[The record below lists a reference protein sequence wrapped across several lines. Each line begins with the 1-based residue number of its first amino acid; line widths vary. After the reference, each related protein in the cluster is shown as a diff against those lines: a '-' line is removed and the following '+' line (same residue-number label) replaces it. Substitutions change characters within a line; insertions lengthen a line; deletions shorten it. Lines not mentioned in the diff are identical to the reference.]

1 MTPLVTTEWLA
12 SGLVAGDL
20 VILDA
25 SAHIPGTGRDPAAEY
40 AAAHIPGARFLDLM
54 AALVDPQGDVPAAL
68 PTRAQFEARMGAL
81 GVTAA
86 SRVVLYDNSD
96 MRTSARAWFIFRLYG
111 HPEFAI
117 LDGGMQKWV
126 AEGRTVE
133 SGEASFEPAIYT
145 SASGHGAVRSKADM
159 LANCEARAEQ
169 VVDARDAGRF
179 TGSVEDTV
187 HGLPGGH
194 IPGARHLLFRDLL
207 ADNGTFLPPEQIAA
221 AFARAGLDPCAP
233 LAASCGSGVTAS
245 VLLFAHSLLGHDHG
259 ALYDGSW
266 SDWGA
271 DPATPKETGEPV

>member
-1 MTPLVTTEWLA
+1 MTPLVTTDWLA
-12 SGLVAGDL
+12 GELDSGDL

-25 SAHIPGTGRDPAAEY
+25 SAHLPGTGRDPAAEY

-54 AALVDPQGDVPAAL
+54 RALIDPGGDVSAAL
-68 PTRAQFEARMGAL
+68 PTRAQFEAHLSAL
-81 GVTAA
+81 GVTAGN
-86 SRVVLYDNSD
+86 RLVLYDNSD
-96 MRTSARAWFIFRLYG
+96 MRTAARAWFIFRLYG
-111 HPEFAI
+111 HGEFAV

-126 AEGRTVE
+126 AEGRPVE
-133 SGEASFEPAIYT
+133 SGEPSFEAACY
-145 SASGHGAVRSKADM
+145 SCKGGHGAVRTKADM
-159 LANCEARAEQ
+159 LANCETRAEQ

-194 IPGARHLLFRDLL
+194 IPGARHLLFRDVL
-207 ADNGTFLPPEQIAA
+207 AENGTFLPPERLTEV
-221 AFARAGLDPCAP
+221 FRNAGLDPARP

-245 VLLFAHSLLGHDHG
+245 VLLFAHALLGHDHG

-271 DPATPKETGEPV
+271 DPSTPKETGEAA

>member
-12 SGLVAGDL
+12 SEMGAADL

-25 SAHIPGTGRDPAAEY
+25 SAHLPGTGRDPAAEY

-54 AALVDPQGDVPAAL
+54 GALVDPQGDVPAAL

-81 GVTAA
+81 GVNAD

-111 HPEFAI
+111 HPEFTI

-126 AEGRTVE
+126 AEGRPVE
-133 SGEASFEPAIYT
+133 TGHASFDAADYVST
-145 SASGHGAVRSKADM
+145 GGHGAVRSKADM
-159 LANCEARAEQ
+159 LANCKSCVEQ

-179 TGSVEDTV
+179 AGTVEDTV

-194 IPGARHLLFRDLL
+194 IPGARHLLFRDVL
-207 ADNGTFLPPEQIAA
+207 AEDGTFLPPAQIAE
-221 AFARAGLDPCAP
+221 AFAKAGIDPDKP

-266 SDWGA
+266 SDWGS
-271 DPATPKETGEPV
+271 DPNTPKETGEAA